1 LANTRRTY
9 ARAAHEFFD
18 WLAAHDVTQLTAIES
33 VHVAAY
39 IEQLQNARSA
49 PTAKLRLA
57 A

>member
-9 ARAAHEFFD
+9 ARAAPEFFD
-18 WLAAHDVTQLTAIES
+18 WLATHDVTQLTAIES

>member
-1 LANTRRTY
+1 LANSSRSY
-9 ARAAHEFFD
+9 ARAAHEFFE